1 MSMQTLRLEQKDGV
15 LVTEVQLPA
24 NGEPDAIVY
33 GGRVFIRRAMK
44 QTEPPLKN
52 DPEVYFEATTHHMP
66 ANGGPVPA
74 PKFDRVTEA
83 PAPQRLD
90 DAKVEAMEPR
100 ESKRVRT

>member
-1 MSMQTLRLEQKDGV
+1 MRLETKDRI

-52 DPEVYFEATTHHMP
+52 DPETYFEATAHHM
-66 ANGGPVPA
+66 AAAEPA
-74 PKFDRVTEA
+74 PRFEKVTEA
-83 PAPQRLD
+83 PAP
-90 DAKVEAMEPR
+90 AAIVEAPATR
-100 ESKRVRT
+100 ARGSFGR